1 MWNENARRVSLYL
14 RHNNETMM
22 YLLTTFVKTIL
33 SVLQRNFVDRNP
45 RASESAAELST
56 PRDTFYFIVRN
67 FPGKNF

>member
-1 MWNENARRVSLYL
+1 
-14 RHNNETMM
+14 MM

-56 PRDTFYFIVRN
+56 PRDTFYFIMRN
-67 FPGKNF
+67 FTGKNF